1 MSLSACARGLRGAH
15 DGKGTVMEMS
25 SFMSARIGALVA
37 VLATVLV
44 AVAASGAVAGGAA
57 GAPVVIG
64 FLDQEKGAVAFP
76 DFGGGAR
83 AARAYIDG
91 NLNGINGRPLKFVEC
106 FTDGSPETS
115 IDCANKFVQA
125 KVVAVLEGLD
135 FGADAALPIL
145 KAAGIPLVGHTAFGA
160 AQLVSRNAFFF
171 GAALP
176 AFGAAPLKLM
186 SKTLDVKSV
195 VYMGQDNAVVR
206 AFADSGVVP
215 PAQRLGM
222 KITTLFYNAAN
233 PDFTQTVT
241 TALASR
247 PDALFFTAPEP
258 DCTSLV
264 AAIRQLGFKG
274 PVFAGSCTAFISA
287 DPQDAEGVYTS
298 NDLWAPSA
306 AASAPKD
313 KAAQLRT
320 FVAQMKKRSPKYVT
334 SGFAQFSFSST
345 MDIAAVLRHIKGK
358 ITPASVTRQLRAT
371 RNLPSFMGQPISC
384 DGKQWPGQPSACAGG
399 VIEFRVHAGTRQKF
413 SNGFVYA
420 KELASS

>member
-1 MSLSACARGLRGAH
+1 
-15 DGKGTVMEMS
+15 MS
-25 SFMSARIGALVA
+25 SFKSARIAALVA
-37 VLATVLV
+37 LLGTVLAAL
-44 AVAASGAVAGGAA
+44 AATGATAGGAA

-76 DFGGGAR
+76 DFGAGAR
-83 AARAYIDG
+83 AARAY
-91 NLNGINGRPLKFVEC
+91 LNAKLHGINGRSLKFVEC
-106 FTDGSPETS
+106 STDGSPETS
-115 IDCANKFVQA
+115 IDCANRFVQA

-160 AQLVSRNAFFF
+160 AQLVSKNAFFF

-176 AFGAAPLKLM
+176 AFGASPLKLM
-186 SKTLDVKSV
+186 SKTLGVKSV

-215 PAQRLGM
+215 PAKRLGM
-222 KITTLFYNAAN
+222 KITTLFYSATN

-241 TALASR
+241 TALASH

-258 DCTSLV
+258 DCTGLV
-264 AAIRQLGFKG
+264 AAIRQVGFKG
-274 PVFAGSCTAFISA
+274 PVFAGSCTAFIGAES
-287 DPQDAEGVYTS
+287 QSAEGVYTS

-313 KAAQLRT
+313 KAAQLKT
-320 FVAQMKKRSPKYVT
+320 FVTQMKKRSPKYVT

-345 MDIAAVLRHIKGK
+345 MDIAAILRNVKGK
-358 ITPASVTRQLRAT
+358 ITAASVTRQLRAT
-371 RNLPSFMGQPISC
+371 RKLPSFMGQPISC
-384 DGKQWPGQPSACAGG
+384 DGHQWPGQPSACASG
-399 VIEFRVHAGTRQKF
+399 VIEFRVHAGTRQKS

-420 KELASS
+420 KELVSS